1 VVPTNVADAKLSSAA
16 KQIAA
21 DLEEAGLEVLL
32 DDRDERPGVKFKDA
46 DLVGIPFRI
55 NVGKKLAEGK
65 VEVITRSTRAS
76 RDVMIAEVTAVVSEL
91 VRSAS

>member
-1 VVPTNVADAKLSSAA
+1 
-16 KQIAA
+16 
-21 DLEEAGLEVLL
+21 
-32 DDRDERPGVKFKDA
+32 
-46 DLVGIPFRI
+46 VGIPFRI